1 MKLTR
6 KLVLA
11 RAKASDLESVK
22 KLNCWCVFCGSPD
35 ENMIII
41 QCFEYVQDYN
51 ASYLLNNYILFVIY
65 SCVSGAA
72 I

>member
-22 KLNCWCVFCGSPD
+22 KLNCWCVFCGLLAASLMKTSRLVKTSPSTLV
-35 ENMIII
+35 
-41 QCFEYVQDYN
+41 CVVGF
-51 ASYLLNNYILFVIY
+51 ILCGEI
-65 SCVSGAA
+65 S
-72 I
+72 